1 MDTDTDIK
9 QKNTGKVKSWNEYQK
24 RYSFISIN
32 KKLSNEALSQKI
44 ECMKQKLADLEKILN
59 DRLSYEKEM
68 ELVVK
73 EKETLKLLMEK
84 YGIKSLETC

>member
-1 MDTDTDIK
+1 MDTDIK

-24 RYSFISIN
+24 RYSFMTIN

-44 ECMKQKLADLEKILN
+44 ECMKQKLADLEKILD
-59 DRLSYEKEM
+59 DRITREKEM
-68 ELVVK
+68 ELVSK

-84 YGIKSLETC
+84 YGIKSPETC